1 MHTNSM
7 TADLVCSGRMNG
19 KGEIFSSWPDGN
31 TAKGK
36 VHFAGSMQMGQNAT
50 PVEWTVNSTSTYK
63 GPDCGSVKPMP
74 MPQN

>member
-1 MHTNSM
+1 M
-7 TADLVCSGRMNG
+7 VCSGKMNG
-19 KGEIFSSWPDGN
+19 KGEILCLRGQ
-31 TAKGK
+31 TATPLT
-36 VHFAGSMQMGQNAT
+36 ARCILRERMQMGQNAT